1 VVEHPRV
8 RSLGGATPADSAD
21 ADRRAACRSGG
32 GSDLKVAAV
41 INQKGGVGKT
51 TTAMNLAAALAETG
65 QSVLVLDL
73 DPQGNLTSH
82 SGCEV
87 AQDAPTI
94 YDVLTGHAT
103 AAEAVLQLQEPN
115 LCCIPSTID
124 LSAAELE
131 LAGEVGR
138 EMILRDALAALGADP
153 ARKFDLVVID
163 CPPSLGLL
171 SLNAL
176 VASAEV
182 IVPVQA
188 EFFALAGIARLVEVV
203 QLVQKR
209 LNPPLRIAGIIAC
222 KVDRRPKL
230 SQEVLDEIRRHFAE
244 VLYETVIRPN
254 VKLAEAPS
262 HGQSVLRYAPESNG
276 AEDYRALAREYLRRT
291 AEHEAAAPKP
301 PVRQPRA
308 TPRPGRPPEEP
319 RAAQSAG

>member
-1 VVEHPRV
+1 V
-8 RSLGGATPADSAD
+8 
-21 ADRRAACRSGG
+21 
-32 GSDLKVAAV
+32 KVAAV

-51 TTAMNLAAALAETG
+51 TTAMNLAAALAEAG
-65 QSVLVLDL
+65 RKVLLVDL

-82 SGCEV
+82 AGCEI
-87 AQDAPTI
+87 AKGSPTI
-94 YDVLTGHAT
+94 YDVLTGDVP
-103 AAEAVLQLQEPN
+103 AAAAILKLPEPN
-115 LCCIPSTID
+115 LFCIPANID

-138 EMILRDALAALGADP
+138 EMILRDALAALDSDP
-153 ARKFDLVVID
+153 STAFDLVVID
-163 CPPSLGLL
+163 CPPALGLL

-209 LNPPLRIAGIIAC
+209 LNPPIKIVGIVAC
-222 KVDRRPKL
+222 KVDRRPRL
-230 SQEVLDEIRRHFAE
+230 SQEVLDEIRRHFAS
-244 VLYETVIRPN
+244 VLFQTVIRPN

-262 HGQSVLRYAPESNG
+262 HGQSVLRYATESNG
-276 AEDYRALAREYLRRT
+276 AEDYRALAQEYLART
-291 AEHEAAAPKP
+291 APVVAAPAP
-301 PVRQPRA
+301 EVRKPRA
-308 TPRPGRPPEEP
+308 TPKPVTSAASRPAGPKIEAVVPAPPSGEP

>member
-1 VVEHPRV
+1 
-8 RSLGGATPADSAD
+8 
-21 ADRRAACRSGG
+21 
-32 GSDLKVAAV
+32 LKVAAV

-51 TTAMNLAAALAETG
+51 TTAMNLAAALAESG
-65 QSVLVLDL
+65 RKVLLVDL

-82 SGCEV
+82 AGCEV
-87 AQDAPTI
+87 EKGGTTI
-94 YDVLTGHAT
+94 YDVLAGNVT
-103 AAEAVLQLQEPN
+103 AAEAIRKLEEPN
-115 LCCIPSTID
+115 LSCIPSNID

-131 LAGEVGR
+131 LAAEVGR
-138 EMILRDALAALGADP
+138 EMILRDALAALDTDP
-153 ARKFDLVVID
+153 ATKFDLIVID

-209 LNPPLRIAGIIAC
+209 LNPGIRISGIVAC
-222 KVDRRPKL
+222 KVDRRPRL
-230 SQEVLDEIRRHFAE
+230 SQEVLDEIRRHFAT
-244 VLYETVIRPN
+244 VLFETVIRPN

-262 HGQSVLRYAPESNG
+262 HGQSVLKYAPESNG
-276 AEDYRALAREYLRRT
+276 AGDYRALAQEYLRRT
-291 AEHEAAAPKP
+291 APAAPPPAVRKPRPTPRPVPKTVAAAAPAP
-301 PVRQPRA
+301 A
-308 TPRPGRPPEEP
+308 PEPP

>member
-1 VVEHPRV
+1 
-8 RSLGGATPADSAD
+8 
-21 ADRRAACRSGG
+21 
-32 GSDLKVAAV
+32 LKVVAV

-51 TTAMNLAAALAETG
+51 TSAMNLAAALAESG
-65 QSVLVLDL
+65 KKVLLVDL
-73 DPQGNLTSH
+73 DPQSNLTSH
-82 SGCEV
+82 AGCEL
-87 AQDAPTI
+87 AGEAPTI
-94 YDVLTGHAT
+94 YEVLTGGAP
-103 AAEAVLQLQEPN
+103 AAAAVLKLSEPN
-115 LCCIPSTID
+115 LSCIPSTID

-138 EMILRDALAALGADP
+138 EMILRDALQALDADP
-153 ARKFDLVVID
+153 AHAYDLVLID

-176 VASAEV
+176 VASNEV
-182 IVPVQA
+182 LVPVQA

-209 LNPPLRIAGIIAC
+209 LNPRLRIAGIIAC

-244 VLYETVIRPN
+244 VLFETVIRPN

-262 HGQSVLRYAPESNG
+262 HGQSVLKYAPESHG
-276 AEDYRALAREYLRRT
+276 AEDYRALAREYQKRSVARVLGATGATTT
-291 AEHEAAAPKP
+291 ATTAATVPAPP
-301 PVRQPRA
+301 A
-308 TPRPGRPPEEP
+308 IDEG